1 MSGLIIFKEGFIV
14 KKLKVILLSIV
25 SLVAVGIFT
34 STLNT
39 AKADDTLDQPVMT
52 LGTSLT
58 SDQRQGTID
67 ALSSQLN
74 NSSSNYSTIT
84 VTGDTLVKYLNP
96 SGSNFNSNSGVWSS
110 ALIEPTSSGSGINVT
125 LVNYKGN
132 NNITTITA
140 DQYRNAALTAGISD
154 ANIYVTSATP
164 IDGSGAL
171 AGIYAAYSK
180 NGSSLNQSQVNAAQN
195 EMGVLSGITQAN
207 KGKDGYTD
215 QQLNNAVAGMK
226 SDLAKEGSNAS
237 KTEITNI
244 VNNNLQQNN
253 LQNIINNNQKTQ
265 LINLMVEIRD
275 SGALNNSN
283 FKQQA
288 QKLSSNITSEAKN
301 IFNKLNTQANRN
313 FVQRIWD
320 SIVNF
325 FSNLFK

>member
-1 MSGLIIFKEGFIV
+1 M

>member
-1 MSGLIIFKEGFIV
+1 M

-34 STLNT
+34 SSLNT

-58 SDQRQGTID
+58 ADQKQGTIS
-67 ALSSQLN
+67 ALPSQLN
-74 NSSSNYSTIT
+74 NSSSNYNTIT

-96 SGSNFNSNSGVWSS
+96 SGSNFTSGSGVWSS
-110 ALIEPTSSGSGINVT
+110 ALIEPTSSGSGINVNI
-125 LVNYKGN
+125 VNYDGK

-180 NGSSLNQSQVNAAQN
+180 NGSSLNQNQVNAAQN
-195 EMGVLSGITQAN
+195 EMGVLSGITQDHN
-207 KGKDGYTD
+207 GTNGYTD

-226 SDLAKEGSNAS
+226 ADLAKQGTGAS

-253 LQNIINNNQKTQ
+253 LQNIITNNEKNQI
-265 LINLMVEIRD
+265 INLMVEIRD
-275 SGALNNSN
+275 SGALKNGN
-283 FKQQA
+283 FQQQA
-288 QKLSSNITSEAKN
+288 QKLSSDITSKAKN
-301 IFNKLNTQANRN
+301 IFNKLNTQENRN
-313 FVQRIWD
+313 LVQKIWD
-320 SIVNF
+320 SIVSF
-325 FSNLFK
+325 FQGLFK

>member
-1 MSGLIIFKEGFIV
+1 M
-14 KKLKVILLSIV
+14 KKLKLIVFSIV
-25 SLVAVGIFT
+25 SLLAVGIF
-34 STLNT
+34 SASANN
-39 AKADDTLDQPVMT
+39 AQADSLDQPVMT

-58 SDQRQGTID
+58 SDQKQGTIN
-67 ALSSQLN
+67 ALSSQIN
-74 NSSSNYSTIT
+74 DSNYKTVT

-110 ALIEPTSSGSGINVT
+110 ALIEPTSSGSGINVSI
-125 LVNYKGN
+125 VNYKGS
-132 NNITTITA
+132 NNITTITS
-140 DQYRNAALTAGISD
+140 DQYRNAALTAGISN

-171 AGIYAAYSK
+171 AGIYAAYASTG
-180 NGSSLNQSQVNAAQN
+180 NSLNQSQVNAAQD

-207 KGKDGYTD
+207 KGTDGYTD

-226 SDLAKEGSNAS
+226 ADLAKQGTNVS

-265 LINLMVEIRD
+265 IINLMVEIRD
-275 SGALNNSN
+275 SGALKNSN

-288 QKLSSNITSEAKN
+288 QKLSSDIQSSAKN
-301 IFNKLNTQANRN
+301 IFNKLNTQENRN
-313 FVQRIWD
+313 FAQKIWD
-320 SIVNF
+320 NIVSF
-325 FSNLFK
+325 FKGLFN

>member
-1 MSGLIIFKEGFIV
+1 M

-25 SLVAVGIFT
+25 SLVAVGIFA
-34 STLNT
+34 SSFNV
-39 AKADDTLDQPVMT
+39 AKADDSLDQPVMT

-67 ALSSQLN
+67 ALSSQMSNSN
-74 NSSSNYSTIT
+74 NNYNTIT
-84 VTGDTLVKYLNP
+84 VNGDTLVKYLNP
-96 SGSNFNSNSGVWSS
+96 SGSTFTSGSGVWSS
-110 ALIEPTSSGSGINVT
+110 ALIEPTSSGSGINVNI
-125 LVNYKGN
+125 VNYNGK

-180 NGSSLNQSQVNAAQN
+180 NGNSLNQSQVNAAQN

-207 KGKDGYTD
+207 KGTDGYTD

-226 SDLAKEGSNAS
+226 ADLAKQGTNVS

-275 SGALNNSN
+275 SGALKNGN
-283 FKQQA
+283 FQQQA
-288 QKLSSNITSEAKN
+288 QKLSSDITSKAKN
-301 IFNKLNTQANRN
+301 IFNKLNTQENRN
-313 FVQRIWD
+313 FVQKIWD
-320 SIVNF
+320 SIVSF
-325 FSNLFK
+325 FQGLFK